1 MVAFAV
7 AVVVA
12 VAVAV
17 AVAVVVA
24 VVVVAAGIRAGWVPL
39 LLFGC
44 RDNIHTKLLDSI
56 HDIQLEL
63 EAEWLP

>member
-1 MVAFAV
+1 MVAV
-7 AVVVA
+7 AVV

>member
-1 MVAFAV
+1 M
-7 AVVVA
+7 VA

>member
-1 MVAFAV
+1 MVAV

>member
-1 MVAFAV
+1 M
-7 AVVVA
+7 
-12 VAVAV
+12 VAV

-44 RDNIHTKLLDSI
+44 RDNIHTKLLDSR

>member
-1 MVAFAV
+1 MVAV
-7 AVVVA
+7 AVV
-12 VAVAV
+12 VAV

>member
-1 MVAFAV
+1 MVAV
-7 AVVVA
+7 AVV

-24 VVVVAAGIRAGWVPL
+24 VVVVAADIRAGWVPL

>member
-1 MVAFAV
+1 M
-7 AVVVA
+7 
-12 VAVAV
+12 
-17 AVAVVVA
+17 VAVVVA